1 MVLPGPL
8 PPLPVTVISGY
19 LGAGKTSLVN
29 HLLRNADGRR
39 IMVMVN
45 DFGELNIDSDL
56 LESETDD
63 TITLSNGCI
72 CCTMG
77 TELLYALG
85 DAIDRRPRPD
95 CLVIEASGV
104 AQPDKIAAAA
114 EAEPELRYCG
124 IVAMADAANI
134 GARIE
139 DRMIGAQIA
148 DQLRVADLVLV
159 TKTDLAPL
167 AGAVAAIETV
177 SKAPIIPA
185 PRGAAPVDLILDRPE
200 ADAPPAADHHDHAHD
215 HSHDHGHNHGRDHG
229 DMYLSWST
237 RGGAVD
243 FRQLKALLMDPPPGL
258 FRFKGRFQRDDGGAV
273 EAHLVGSTFE
283 TAPIPD
289 IEETR
294 AVAIGFAPDFN
305 PVEFERRWA
314 RVRR

>member
-1 MVLPGPL
+1 MTLR
-8 PPLPVTVISGY
+8 PLPVTVISGY

-45 DFGELNIDSDL
+45 DFGELNIDADL

-104 AQPDKIAAAA
+104 AQPEKIAAAA
-114 EAEPELRYCG
+114 HAEPELRYCG
-124 IVAMADAANI
+124 IVSMADAANI
-134 GARIE
+134 AARIG

-148 DQLRVADLVLV
+148 DQLRVADLILV

-167 AGAVAAIETV
+167 ADATAAIRNISE
-177 SKAPIIPA
+177 APVIEA
-185 PRGAAPVDLILDRPE
+185 PRGEAPVDLILDRPE
-200 ADAPPAADHHDHAHD
+200 ADAPPAHDHDHHHDHDHAHD
-215 HSHDHGHNHGRDHG
+215 HGE
-229 DMYLSWST
+229 MYRSWST
-237 RGGAVD
+237 RGGTVD
-243 FRQLKALLMDPPPGL
+243 LGQLKALLKDPPPGL
-258 FRFKGRFQRDDGGAV
+258 FRFKGRFRREDGGAV

-283 TAPIPD
+283 TAPIAD

-294 AVAIGFAPDFN
+294 AVAIGFAPAFDPDDFA
-305 PVEFERRWA
+305 RRWREVA
-314 RVRR
+314 R

>member
-1 MVLPGPL
+1 MGEDRGGGRSLAPRPMTIASAL

-29 HLLRNADGRR
+29 HLLRNAGGRR

-45 DFGELNIDSDL
+45 DFGELNIDADL
-56 LESETDD
+56 LESADED
-63 TITLSNGCI
+63 TLTLSNGCI

-114 EAEPELRYCG
+114 HAEPELRYCG
-124 IVAMADAANI
+124 IVSMADAANI
-134 GARIE
+134 AARI
-139 DRMIGAQIA
+139 DDPMIGAQIA

-167 AGAVAAIETV
+167 GAATEAIAKVT
-177 SKAPIIPA
+177 KAPILPA
-185 PRGAAPVDLILDRPE
+185 PRGEAPVDLILDRPE
-200 ADAPPAADHHDHAHD
+200 TDAPPAAAHR
-215 HSHDHGHNHGRDHG
+215 HDHGAE
-229 DMYLSWST
+229 YKSWSH

-243 FRQLKALLMDPPPGL
+243 LRRLKALLKDPPPGL
-258 FRFKGRFQRDDGGAV
+258 FRFKGRLNRAEGGAV
-273 EAHLVGSTFE
+273 EAHLVGATWE
-283 TAPIPD
+283 TAPAADIP
-289 IEETR
+289 ESR
-294 AVAIGFAPDFN
+294 AVAIGFAP
-305 PVEFERRWA
+305 EFDLEEFARRWEA
-314 RVRR
+314 VIA